1 MLLAEVVGKVWAD
14 RITPPLR
21 GRRLVLVRERPDG
34 AERVA
39 VDLLDVGIGS
49 LVLITTDEAAAAAT
63 GEPTCDAAVVGLMA
77 EPSAGSASEPP
88 RTSPARSTRKTP
100 RKAASK

>member
-14 RITPPLR
+14 RITPSLR

-34 AERVA
+34 PERVA

-49 LVLITTDEAAAAAT
+49 LVLVTTDEAAAAAT
-63 GEPTCDAAVVGLMA
+63 GEATCDAAVIGLMA
-77 EPSAGSASEPP
+77 EPSTESASE
-88 RTSPARSTRKTP
+88 TAAPARRTRKAP
-100 RKAASK
+100 RKAAST